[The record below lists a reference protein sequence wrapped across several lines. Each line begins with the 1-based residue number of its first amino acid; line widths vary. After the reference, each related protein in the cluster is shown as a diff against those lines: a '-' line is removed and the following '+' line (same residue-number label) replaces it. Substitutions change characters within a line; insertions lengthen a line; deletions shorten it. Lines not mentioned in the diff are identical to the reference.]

1 MLYLRS
7 WRNLQLLMAISLM
20 KVLSSRFS
28 RKPGLAV
35 LLLLP
40 ILTVMAL
47 LVSLPPDGN
56 ERAEWLQFIGRFHP
70 LAVHFPIALVLLV
83 PVLELAGRSTRFSYL
98 RLSASFILGLATLGA
113 TAAAILGW
121 CLGRSG
127 GYSGPLITQ
136 HMWGGILLT
145 LTCWLCWLLR
155 TRLSQ
160 HGMIF
165 GFALAGCVALV
176 AWTGYRGGQLSL
188 GTDHLT
194 EHMPPDLR
202 HALGIPNR
210 KAALSATVDMSTF
223 YGARVQPI
231 FDARCVNCHGPDKRK
246 ANLRLDTYKGLM
258 QGGKDG
264 PAIRAGNAQ
273 ASDLFRRITLPATHD
288 DFMPKEGKR
297 PLSADEVKLI
307 ELWIAAG
314 ASDKVPVDAIKN
326 APARSAAQTVVAEVT
341 FQEIDTDTVTRL
353 RSAIAPAVAQLQKQ
367 FPNILDYESRAS
379 AGLHLNASLLG
390 TRFGDT
396 DLAAFATLADHITSG
411 DFSRT
416 AITDRS
422 AITIAA
428 MKRLRVL
435 RLTNT
440 GITDA
445 TVQRLG
451 TLDELESLNLFG
463 TPVTS
468 SVLPAISRLP
478 KLAHLYVGQTSIPQ
492 GVSVPETLTGKLVF

>member
-1 MLYLRS
+1 MT
-7 WRNLQLLMAISLM
+7 A
-20 KVLSSRFS
+20 LSSRLL
-28 RKPGLAV
+28 RKYGLTLV
-35 LLLLP
+35 LLLP
-40 ILTVMAL
+40 ILTVITL
-47 LVSLPPDGN
+47 LTLLPPDGN

-83 PVLELAGRSTRFSYL
+83 PILELAGRSARFSYL
-98 RLSASFILGLATLGA
+98 RLSASFILGLATFGA

-127 GYSGPLITQ
+127 GYSGPLVTQ
-136 HMWGGILLT
+136 HMWGGIVLT

-160 HGMIF
+160 HGVIF
-165 GFALAGCVALV
+165 GIALAASVALV

-194 EHMPPDLR
+194 EHMPSGLR
-202 HALGIPNR
+202 HALGIPSH
-210 KAALSATVDMSTF
+210 KTALASSVDLSTF

-231 FDARCVNCHGPDKRK
+231 FNARCVNCHGPDKRK
-246 ANLRLDTYKGLM
+246 ANLRLDTYKGVM
-258 QGGKDG
+258 RGGKDG
-264 PAIRAGNAQ
+264 PAIQAGNAQ

-307 ELWIAAG
+307 ELWIGAG
-314 ASDKVPVDAIKN
+314 ASDRMSVDAIRN
-326 APARSAAQTVVAEVT
+326 APVGSAAQAVVAEVT
-341 FQEIDTDTVTRL
+341 FQEIDPAAVTKL
-353 RSAIAPAVAQLQKQ
+353 RSTIAPVVAQLQEQ

-379 AGLHLNASLLG
+379 ADLRLNASLLG
-390 TRFGDT
+390 ARFGDK
-396 DLAAFATLADHITSG
+396 DLMAFAALADHITSG

-422 AITIAA
+422 AATIAT

-435 RLTNT
+435 RLINT

-451 TLDELESLNLFG
+451 TLDELESLNIFG

-468 SVLPAISRLP
+468 SALPAISRLP
-478 KLAHLYVGQTSIPQ
+478 RLAHLYVGQTSISQ
-492 GVSVPETLTGKLVF
+492 GVSVPEALAGKLVF